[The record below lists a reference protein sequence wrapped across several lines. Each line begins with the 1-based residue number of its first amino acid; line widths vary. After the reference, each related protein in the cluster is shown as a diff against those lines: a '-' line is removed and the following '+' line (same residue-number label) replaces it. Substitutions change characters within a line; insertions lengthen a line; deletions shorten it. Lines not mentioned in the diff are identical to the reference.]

1 MPDSETHEAL
11 ERLKVIQHVCDLDV
25 LMFLH
30 RHPRALLGLDQL
42 AAYIGCAR
50 ERVEQSLENLIA
62 DGLVIRRQKPPSAVP
77 MFLLVRDGG
86 QDQRLETLLAIASTR
101 NGRLSILQALATAP
115 PSEDHVHSPGEPPAK
130 GNHA

>member
-1 MPDSETHEAL
+1 MPDPETHEAL
-11 ERLKVIQHVCDLDV
+11 DRLKVIKHACDLDL

-30 RHPRALLGLDQL
+30 RHPRALLALDRL
-42 AAYIGCAR
+42 AAYMGCDR
-50 ERVEQSLENLIA
+50 ERVEKSLENLIA
-62 DGLVIRRQKPPSAVP
+62 EGLVIRRQKPPSAVP

-86 QDQRLETLLAIASTR
+86 QDQPLDTLLAIASTR